1 MRLEGRLHDQLRPF
15 TLEVGFSK
23 YAEGSCFIRIGDT
36 HVLVTA
42 SVEERIPPFLRNT
55 GTGWLT
61 AEYAMLPRSGKERSQ
76 RDSSKG
82 VNGRGQ
88 EIQRLIGR
96 SMRAIVELENIGERT
111 ITLDCDVIRSDGGT
125 RTAAITAAYVA
136 THQAMEWMIHRKM
149 ILFNPIKEAIAAISV
164 GVCNGQELLDL
175 DYSEDSTADVDMNV
189 IMTAS
194 GKLVEIQGCAEKT
207 PFGVDVL
214 GKMLAL
220 SKKGIQELIEAQKE
234 ALGLS

>member
-1 MRLEGRLHDQLRPF
+1 MRFEGRAYDQLRPL
-15 TLEVGFSK
+15 TLEPGFSK
-23 YAEGSCFIRIGDT
+23 YAEGSCFIKIGDT
-36 HVLVTA
+36 HLLVTA
-42 SVEERIPPFLRNT
+42 TVEDRVPPFLRNT
-55 GTGWLT
+55 GRGWLT

-76 RDSSKG
+76 RDSAKG

-96 SMRAIVELENIGERT
+96 ALRSIVELENLGERT
-111 ITLDCDVIRSDGGT
+111 ITLDCDVIRADGGT

-136 THQAMEWMIHRKM
+136 TYQAMEWMIARKM
-149 ILFNPIKEAIAAISV
+149 ILFNLIKEPLAAISV
-164 GVCNGQELLDL
+164 GVCKGQELLDL
-175 DYSEDSTADVDMNV
+175 DYQEDSTAEVDMNV
-189 IMTAS
+189 IMTAA

-220 SKKGIQELIEAQKE
+220 SKKGIQEIIQAQKE
-234 ALGLS
+234 ALGIS

>member
-1 MRLEGRLHDQLRPF
+1 MRPDGRAYDQLRPLS
-15 TLEVGFSK
+15 LEVGFSK
-23 YAEGSCFIRIGDT
+23 YAEGSCFIKIGDT

-42 SVEERIPPFLRNT
+42 SVEDRVPPFLRNT
-55 GTGWLT
+55 GKGWLT

-96 SMRAIVELENIGERT
+96 SMRAIVELENLGERT
-111 ITLDCDVIRSDGGT
+111 ITLDCDVIRADGGT

-136 THQAMEWMIHRKM
+136 TYQAMEWMLQRKM
-149 ILFNPIKEAIAAISV
+149 ILFNLVKEPVAAISV
-164 GVCNGQELLDL
+164 GVCKGKELLDL
-175 DYSEDSTADVDMNV
+175 DYSEDSTAEVDMNV

-194 GKLVEIQGCAEKT
+194 GKIVEIQGCAEKT
-207 PFGVDVL
+207 PFGIDVL

-220 SKKGIQELIEAQKE
+220 SKKGIQEIVEFQTK
-234 ALGLS
+234 ALGIL